1 MMNHWKNHKIW
12 DKASNSIKKNDSE
25 LVYNKKYIKTKI
37 KSQKVKLFNCFVI
50 LFFLYIQK

>member
-1 MMNHWKNHKIW
+1 MNHWKNHKIW